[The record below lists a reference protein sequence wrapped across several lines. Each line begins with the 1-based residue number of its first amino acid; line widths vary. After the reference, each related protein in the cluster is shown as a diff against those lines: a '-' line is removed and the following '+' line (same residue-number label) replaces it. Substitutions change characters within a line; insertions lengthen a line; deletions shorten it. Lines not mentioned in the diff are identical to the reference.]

1 VPLPEKY
8 RRQQIENHAAA
19 EREARRDTRRAWA
32 RILVEITVWT
42 LLGLAGFGLAFH
54 TLDFDLG
61 MVYWWAGSAVW
72 VGGVTIAVVTAH
84 RRGEERGD
92 W

>member
-1 VPLPEKY
+1 
-8 RRQQIENHAAA
+8 
-19 EREARRDTRRAWA
+19 
-32 RILVEITVWT
+32 
-42 LLGLAGFGLAFH
+42 
-54 TLDFDLG
+54 